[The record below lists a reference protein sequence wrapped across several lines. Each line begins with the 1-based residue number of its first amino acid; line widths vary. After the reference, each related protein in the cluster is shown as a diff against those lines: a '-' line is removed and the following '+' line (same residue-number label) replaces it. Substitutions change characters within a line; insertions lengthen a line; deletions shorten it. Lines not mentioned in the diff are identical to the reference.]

1 MRFRKKPVEIEAV
14 QWTGDNEDEVADF
27 MGVSLTALHT
37 SVDAILRTDGDYREN
52 THIQINTPEGTMTA
66 DCGDWIIKGVKGG
79 FYPCKPDIFEET
91 YEVAEGTDTT
101 DVRERSMRV
110 TDVHFNPADRSATIR
125 VEGYHR
131 MNISDAIKRGDML
144 YIFREVDISEIDKG
158 YSHLLHELMEANKNL
173 ARYKQ
178 CFKDMKELMEGE
190 E

>member
-1 MRFRKKPVEIEAV
+1 MKYRMKSAEIDAI
-14 QWTGDNEDEVADF
+14 QYTGNNEQEVADF
-27 MGVSLTALHT
+27 LNVPFSALHT
-37 SVDAILRTDGDYREN
+37 SVDAILRSDGDYREN
-52 THIQINTPEGTMTA
+52 THIQINTPEGTKTA
-66 DCGDWIIKGVKGG
+66 DCGDWIIKGEKGE

-91 YEVAEGTDTT
+91 YEVAEDTDTT

-131 MNISDAIKRGDML
+131 MNIFDAIKAGDIL
-144 YIFREVDISEIDKG
+144 YIFREGDISEIDKG
-158 YSHLLHELMEANKNL
+158 FSHLWHELMEANKNL